1 MISLSKNELKNY
13 AGAGSVAEVLTA
25 IKTVFAF
32 NGAKKEHKRSVKRK
46 IITFEL

>member
-13 AGAGSVAEVLTA
+13 AGAGSVAEEVLTA

-32 NGAKKEHKRSVKRK
+32 NGAKKEHKRSVNRG
-46 IITFEL
+46 IF